1 MPERAAD
8 YELRLSIDSEKFRET
23 SMQLLVNLS
32 GISVKVGTTA
42 IFADANL
49 KIHLGDK
56 IAVTGRNGAGKST
69 FARVIAGLIEP
80 DEGVIHKSGTVSIG
94 YLEQEA
100 NADGYDTLGG
110 FAAAGLPVHEA
121 YRVGLASGGLGFHPK
136 TAVANA
142 SGGELRKAALARL
155 LATEPDLM
163 ILDEP
168 TNHLDIQSVQ
178 WLEDHLGEARSA
190 FILIS
195 HDRALMKAVSRRT
208 VWLEDGNVQVF
219 GDGYRNFEEKRERV
233 YEEQAGRERKLSSAL
248 RREARW
254 QVHGVSGRRKRNQR
268 RLRDL
273 NELRE
278 RRKNE
283 LTRTG
288 TLAMKFAGSAKSSK
302 LVLEAVGLSKRYGD
316 RWIVQNLNLR
326 LIKGDR
332 LAVVGPNGIGKSTLL
347 NLLAKSVAPGAGKV
361 RHGFQ
366 MRIAKLEQ
374 DLSSIDQ
381 KLTVRQF
388 LAGRGVRGRDRIDHI
403 VAGGRSRHIASY
415 LKDFLFSKWQID
427 APVSSLS
434 GGEMARLRFAKIM
447 SSESDLLVLDEPT
460 NDLDIESQVML
471 QDALTDYDGTVLY
484 ASHDRDFIDR
494 TATITVAFEGE
505 GRCVPYVGGWSD
517 RLAQIRSLPP
527 VPALERQKAKR
538 RVKKEGAKIER
549 AGLSFTE
556 SFRLKELEGQI
567 AGLVD
572 ELDRIGDAM
581 SKKNLADDNPKLF
594 NSMMD
599 ECSQRMVLLK
609 KAENEW
615 YELEERNERAKS
627 ES

>member
-1 MPERAAD
+1 M
-8 YELRLSIDSEKFRET
+8 

-32 GISVKVGTTA
+32 CISVKVGTTA

-49 KIHLGDK
+49 KIHVGDK

-80 DEGVIHKSGTVSIG
+80 DEGVIHKSGAVSIG
-94 YLEQEA
+94 YLEQVA
-100 NADGYDTLGG
+100 NAEGYDTLGG
-110 FAAAGLPVHEA
+110 FAAADLPAHEA
-121 YRVGLASGGLGFHPK
+121 YRVGLASGGLDFNPE
-136 TAVANA
+136 TAVASA

-168 TNHLDIQSVQ
+168 TNHLDIQSIQ
-178 WLEDHLGEARSA
+178 WLEDRLREARSA
-190 FILIS
+190 FLLIS
-195 HDRALMKAVSRRT
+195 HDRALMKAVSKRS
-208 VWLEDGNVQVF
+208 VWLEDGNVRVF
-219 GDGYRNFEEKRERV
+219 GDGYRNFEEKREKI
-233 YEEQAGRERKLSSAL
+233 YEEQARQEQKLNSAL
-248 RREARW
+248 RRETRW
-254 QVHGVSGRRKRNQR
+254 QVHGVTGRRKRNQR
-268 RLRDL
+268 RLREL

-278 RRKNE
+278 RQKSQ
-283 LTRTG
+283 LKRTG
-288 TLAMKFAGSAKSSK
+288 HAAMKFAGSAKSSK
-302 LVLEAVGLSKRYGD
+302 LVLEAKGLSKRYGD

-347 NLLAKSVAPGAGKV
+347 NLLAKSAMPDAGKV
-361 RHGFQ
+361 RHCFQ

-374 DLSSIDQ
+374 DLSSVDPE
-381 KLTVRQF
+381 LTLRQF
-388 LAGRGVRGRDRIDHI
+388 LSGRGVRGRDMIDHI
-403 VAGGRSRHIASY
+403 LVDGRSRHIASY
-415 LKDFLFSKWQID
+415 LNDFMFSKWQID

-494 TATITVAFEGE
+494 TATITVAFEEE
-505 GRCVPYVGGWSD
+505 GRCVPYAGGWSD
-517 RLAQIRSLPP
+517 RLAQVRSLPP
-527 VPALERQKAKR
+527 VPAVERQKAQRRIKR
-538 RVKKEGAKIER
+538 EGAKTAR

-556 SFRLKELEGQI
+556 SFRLNELEGQI
-567 AGLVD
+567 SGLAD
-572 ELDRIGDAM
+572 EMAQISDAI
-581 SKKNLADDNPKLF
+581 SKQNLADENPELF

-599 ECSQRMVLLK
+599 EWSQKMLLLK
-609 KAENEW
+609 NAENEW
-615 YELEERNERAKS
+615 YELEERNESAKS
-627 ES
+627 EN